1 MQLLL
6 WVAFGGVAGAAARTL
21 LETLALRVFIESRRS
36 GVVLANLFGAA
47 ALGTLM
53 HVGLNLQSL
62 PQGVRIGFAAG
73 LLGGFTTAAAF
84 NNDTVQLF
92 RKRFWPAAVGRVL
105 FDTISCL
112 LAGMAGL
119 TGAHWLLGS

>member
-6 WVAFGGVAGAAARTL
+6 WVAFGGVVGAAARTL
-21 LETLALRVFIESRRS
+21 LETLALRVFIDSRRS
-36 GVVLANLFGAA
+36 AVVLANLFGAT

-84 NNDTVQLF
+84 NNDTIQLF
-92 RKRFWPAAVGRVL
+92 RKRSWPAAAGWVL
-105 FDTISCL
+105 IDTISCL

-119 TGAHWLLGS
+119 TGAHWLIGS